1 MKSKIIGLTYSRKE
15 DKEKNEIR
23 EGIQLRYAFPVK
35 GVIGADVRSDWIGDK
50 EVLEVFIFDPFIV
63 SGHLDELVGMRA
75 YIELLPFE
83 FKGNTIM
90 RVVDVELMDT
100 KETVAKVK

>member
-50 EVLEVFIFDPFIV
+50 EVLEVFRPFIV
-63 SGHLDELVGMRA
+63 SGHLDELIGMRA

-83 FKGNTIM
+83 FKGETKM
-90 RVVDVELMDT
+90 RVVDIELMDT
-100 KETVAKVK
+100 KETVSKVK

>member
-35 GVIGADVRSDWIGDK
+35 GVIGVDVRSDWIGDK
-50 EVLEVFIFDPFIV
+50 EVLEVFRPFIV
-63 SGHLDELVGMRA
+63 SGHLDELIGMRA
-75 YIELLPFE
+75 YVELLPFE

-90 RVVDVELMDT
+90 RVVDIELMDT

>member
-1 MKSKIIGLTYSRKE
+1 MRSKIIGLTYSRKE
-15 DKEKNEIR
+15 DKEKNEVR
-23 EGIQLRYAFPVK
+23 EGIQLRYSFPVK

-50 EVLEVFIFDPFIV
+50 EVLEVFRPFIV
-63 SGHLDELVGMRA
+63 SGHLDELIGMNA

-90 RVVDVELMDT
+90 RVVDVEIMDT
-100 KETVAKVK
+100 KETVSKVK